1 MSFLFGFLVVKK
13 YIQRTSSC
21 YTEFMQPNRN
31 PTDWQQPKEQPSQA
45 PYVANPL
52 EVPESDEP
60 KPVVTLTPEV
70 SQIPVTPAQM
80 ADEPLPE
87 PTAETPELEEAPIQN
102 EIEPVHW
109 QAHEYIHHEKGFG
122 WFVGFSVI
130 VLILIAVAV
139 FIIQSITF
147 AILIPVM
154 AAALIVF
161 SHRPPRLIDYTLS
174 RQGLHLNDHLY
185 SFGEFK
191 SFGVIHDGS
200 EYSVMLVPTKR
211 FRPGVSVY
219 FPEEAGEAIVD
230 MLGARLPMQDL
241 HLDFID
247 RVVRKLRI

>member
-1 MSFLFGFLVVKK
+1 
-13 YIQRTSSC
+13 
-21 YTEFMQPNRN
+21 MQPDRN

-52 EVPESDEP
+52 EVPQPVEA
-60 KPVVTLTPEV
+60 KPVVSLTPDEV
-70 SQIPVTPAQM
+70 SQQELASFAES
-80 ADEPLPE
+80 ADEPLPQPE
-87 PTAETPELEEAPIQN
+87 EEIPAEETPTQKEM
-102 EIEPVHW
+102 EPVHW

-122 WFVGFSVI
+122 WFFGFTVI

-139 FIIQSITF
+139 FVIQSVSF

-154 AAALIVF
+154 AAALIVY
-161 SHRPPRLIDYTLS
+161 SHRPPRVIDYTLS

-185 SFGEFK
+185 SFAEFK
-191 SFGVIHDGS
+191 SFGVIHDGN

-230 MLGARLPMQDL
+230 MLGARLPMQEL